1 MHASR
6 TDVEADDPTLVAA
19 ARADPQA
26 FAPLYERYVG
36 PVYRY
41 CHVRLGSRDGAQ
53 DATSDVFLK
62 AFAGLSGY
70 RGGAF
75 AAWIFR
81 IARNV
86 VTDRRRHR
94 YRRPTEPMEV
104 AGDPL
109 DGVLTPEEVAVV
121 RAERE
126 ALRRALAALSDNQR
140 ETIELRLAGWPD
152 EQIAVALGKTVAAVK
167 KLRFRAVRRQR
178 KLLTPAREH
187 AKEGHDEEA

>member
-1 MHASR
+1 MHETR
-6 TDVEADDPTLVAA
+6 TRREADDAALVAA
-19 ARADPQA
+19 ARVDPQA
-26 FAPLYERYVG
+26 FAALYERYLG

-41 CHVRLGSRDGAQ
+41 CHVRLGSREAAQ

-86 VTDRRRHR
+86 VTDRHR
-94 YRRPTEPMEV
+94 QRRPTEPMEV

-109 DGVLTPEEVAVV
+109 DGVLTPEEVAVA
-121 RAERE
+121 RAESE
-126 ALRRALAALSDNQR
+126 ALRGALASLSHDQR
-140 ETIELRLAGWPD
+140 ATIELRLSGWPD
-152 EQIAVALGKTVAAVK
+152 ERIAGALGKTVAAVK
-167 KLRFRAVRRQR
+167 KLRFRAVRRLR

-187 AKEGHDEEA
+187 SQEGLDGDA